1 MNLPSQVDISKIQK
15 RVIAMIHEASQY
27 GQPEI
32 SRNILKKIIFGL
44 NQINNLLKNDVIDLD
59 EIYCCSSAIG
69 QLFLHEGGQ
78 YIDRTHFGKDFG
90 DFVSDLGLMLRIQTA
105 LNIIKEIM
113 KNEESNIMAE
123 DIYDILTK
131 VLDSF
136 SIDGRRNFKYFLE
149 QRLEISII
157 RSRLGSVISADYQ
170 KIFKELMY

>member
-1 MNLPSQVDISKIQK
+1 
-15 RVIAMIHEASQY
+15 
-27 GQPEI
+27 
-32 SRNILKKIIFGL
+32 
-44 NQINNLLKNDVIDLD
+44 
-59 EIYCCSSAIG
+59 
-69 QLFLHEGGQ
+69 
-78 YIDRTHFGKDFG
+78 
-90 DFVSDLGLMLRIQTA
+90 
-105 LNIIKEIM
+105 M